1 MLEKKSK
8 GLVVVVWGAM
18 VEGDGEKG
26 DVRPPKQ
33 QQQLEIG
40 FVIKPLAARQSVST
54 TTTTTT

>member
-1 MLEKKSK
+1 M
-8 GLVVVVWGAM
+8 VVWGAM

-26 DVRPPKQ
+26 DVRTPKQ